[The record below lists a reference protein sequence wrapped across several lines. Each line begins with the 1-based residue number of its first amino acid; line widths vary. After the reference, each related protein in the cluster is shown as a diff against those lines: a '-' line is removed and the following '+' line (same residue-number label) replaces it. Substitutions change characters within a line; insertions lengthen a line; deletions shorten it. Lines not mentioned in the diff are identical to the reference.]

1 VAAAVANAHRYE
13 WAFVLAATVRITRD
27 FDVAEECVQ
36 DAFARALATWSD
48 QGIPTNPGAWLTTV
62 ARRRAID
69 VGRRRDVAVR
79 SQRFLVTDDV
89 TDQYDEHNDDF
100 SDDRLRLIFTCC
112 HPSLSSDT
120 QVALAL
126 RMLCGL
132 STTEVAKAFLV
143 KESAMAARLTR
154 AKKKIAIARIPY
166 RVPERSELRPR
177 TDAVLL
183 VVHLLFTTGHT
194 APVGNELSQIDL
206 VERALDLARM
216 LHALLPDDAEVTGL
230 LALILLT
237 DSRRGARTD
246 LEGAFLALADQDR
259 TKWHRDSIDE
269 GLALIGDAIRRGR
282 PGRFTLMAAIA
293 AVHSS
298 ASRWDETDWAE
309 IVGLYDLLL
318 AAWPSPVVALNRAV
332 AISFALG
339 PAQGLVELDA
349 LATEPQLSA
358 YPYMAAARGDCL
370 VRLERTDEAR
380 QAFDE
385 AAMLTENEVERDFL
399 LSRIAALGVTETRS
413 QQPRL

>member
-1 VAAAVANAHRYE
+1 M
-13 WAFVLAATVRITRD
+13 AATIRITRD

-36 DAFARALATWSD
+36 EAFAQALTTWGQ

-79 SQRFLVTDDV
+79 SQRFLVIDAGDDAPSV
-89 TDQYDEHNDDF
+89 ADGEF
-100 SDDRLRLIFTCC
+100 EDDRLRLIFTCC
-112 HPSLSSDT
+112 HPSLALDT

-154 AKKKIAIARIPY
+154 AKKKIALARIPY
-166 RVPERSELRPR
+166 RVPERAELRGR

-183 VVHLLFTTGHT
+183 VTHLLFTTGHT
-194 APVGNELSQIDL
+194 SPVGDQLSKVDL

-216 LHALLPDDAEVTGL
+216 LRALLPDDTEVASL
-230 LALILLT
+230 LALMLLT
-237 DSRRGARTD
+237 DSRRAARTSATG
-246 LEGAFLALADQDR
+246 EFLALADQDR
-259 TKWHRDSIDE
+259 SLWHRDSIDA
-269 GLALIGDAIRRGR
+269 GLALVSESIRRGR

-298 ASRWDETDWAE
+298 APHWNETDWTE

-318 AAWPSPVVALNRAV
+318 ETWPSPVVALNRAV
-332 AISFALG
+332 AISFATG
-339 PAQGLVELDA
+339 PLAGLAAIDTLSTDPE
-349 LATEPQLSA
+349 LSA
-358 YPYMAAARGDCL
+358 YPYLAAARGDCL
-370 VRLERTDEAR
+370 ERLDRFEEAR
-380 QAFDE
+380 SSFEE
-385 AAMLTENEVERDFL
+385 AAMLTENQVERDFL
-399 LSRIAALGVTETRS
+399 LLRARQLDERVS
-413 QQPRL
+413 